1 MLFYFI
7 SFKTVAVIVI
17 GAYLIWHYTL
27 GSCQPRWS
35 FVILT
40 LLGCTVGLDCQ
51 IRGSLAGRSEQ
62 RLARFTYSRAKHDH
76 CLLNCVVGTGNDGQS
91 AAVACSALA
100 HIRPL
105 TRSAECGG
113 AASPPCELLS
123 RIHDDSSPQRSCPLA
138 HDAAPEPRP
147 LLQHWHPG
155 QCSDRTAH
163 TAS

>member
-1 MLFYFI
+1 M
-7 SFKTVAVIVI
+7 AVIEPNVT
-17 GAYLIWHYTL
+17 LYTRVL
-27 GSCQPRWS
+27 MVFCHINIVRLYSRLRLSDMW
-35 FVILT
+35 FK
-40 LLGCTVGLDCQ
+40 
-51 IRGSLAGRSEQ
+51 AGISEQ
-62 RLARFTYSRAKHDH
+62 RLTRFTYSRAKHDH
-76 CLLNCVVGTGNDGQS
+76 CLLNCVAGTGNDGQS

-100 HIRPL
+100 HSRPL

-113 AASPPCELLS
+113 TASPPCKLLS